1 MSTLRYQTVWVL
13 QVVTSVSTHFH
24 NKATLCAWEAEQEV
38 CKFRDSLGYLVRQY
52 LRKVFLFVHLFVCF
66 DPSLL
71 LQSVIQWHP

>member
-1 MSTLRYQTVWVL
+1 MPMLRYQTVWVL
-13 QVVTSVSTHFH
+13 QVVTLVSNHFH
-24 NKATLCAWEAEQEV
+24 NKATLCTREAEQEV

-52 LRKVFLFVHLFVCF
+52 LRKDFLFVRLFACF